1 MFKLIIVGG
10 KGRGKEFDLSDGDN
24 VVGRDEGCDI
34 HIPVQGISK
43 RHFNLTVMDNA
54 IYFQDLESSNGTFYN
69 GKITKKAIIHPGD
82 KLAVPDVIMQV
93 VRIGESQLTINSQ
106 VDEQEEEGNFL
117 KGGVPPAAFLP
128 KIIHLFKYR
137 LMPIIHGFNEEYEWR
152 VLLGIIFF
160 VFTLS
165 TIVLTIFP
173 VLQDSRKLLLYEIAR
188 RGAHYA
194 DQIGRLNA
202 RALSL
207 KQLERVDTR
216 FLDSEEGINS
226 YELFDIEGRIVRPLS
241 KLNEYIEDS
250 FSILS
255 REWATEQTQSNDTVL
270 KKRLSDGEIGVAK
283 KIMAYDTKTGVEVP
297 VGIIAIRFAP
307 KSLAIE
313 AAKNSKAFFEA
324 LTISTIVAI
333 LFFGIIYFLTLRHME
348 EMLFQIEQTL
358 KGKRKGVDSRYLMS
372 ELNPLRSSINSILQN
387 IRELQSDSEEVETME
402 VEEDISYVNI
412 LGQFI
417 KGSGIPTI
425 ILNSE
430 KRIEGLNVQAEDL
443 TGIRENASQGQDL
456 IEVAREEGFS
466 ATIVD
471 LCDRSANDNGQCQ
484 EGEYELSGKQ
494 YSIYVNSLMGRDNFT
509 KAFYVTFVAMD

>member
-1 MFKLIIVGG
+1 MFKLVVVGG
-10 KGRGKEFDLSDGDN
+10 KNRGKEFDLSDGDN

-43 RHFNLTVMDNA
+43 RHFNLTIMDNT
-54 IYFQDLESSNGTFYN
+54 IYFQDLGSSNGTFHN
-69 GKITKKAIIHPGD
+69 GKITKKAIVNPGD
-82 KLAVPDVIMQV
+82 KLAIPDVIMQV
-93 VRIGESQLTINSQ
+93 VRIKESQLELNSQ
-106 VDEQEEEGNFL
+106 DDEQEEDNFI
-117 KGGVPPAAFLP
+117 KGGPPPAAFLP

-137 LMPIIHGFNEEYEWR
+137 LMPVFHGINEEYEWR

-160 VFTLS
+160 VFTFS
-165 TIVLTIFP
+165 TITLTIFP
-173 VLQDSRKLLLYEIAR
+173 ILEDSRKLLLYEIAR

-216 FLDSEEGINS
+216 FLDSEEGVTS

-255 REWATEQTQSNDTVL
+255 REWASNQAQGNDTVL
-270 KKRLSDGEIGVAK
+270 KKILSDGEIGVAK

-297 VGIIAIRFAP
+297 VGIIAIHFAP

-324 LTISTIVAI
+324 LTTSTIVAI
-333 LFFGIIYFLTLRHME
+333 FFFSIIYFLTLRHVE
-348 EMLFQIEQTL
+348 EVLFQIEQTL
-358 KGKRKGVDSRYLMS
+358 KGKRKGVESRYLMS
-372 ELNPLRSSINSILQN
+372 EMNPLRSSINSILQSL
-387 IRELQSDSEEVETME
+387 RELQSDGDEAENID
-402 VEEDISYVNI
+402 VEEDTTYINI
-412 LGQFI
+412 LSQFI
-417 KGSGIPTI
+417 KGSGTPAI

-430 KRIEGLNVQAEDL
+430 KKIEGVNLQAEDL
-443 TGIRENASQGQDL
+443 TGIRENATQGQDL
-456 IEVAREEGFS
+456 MEVAREQGFS
-466 ATIVD
+466 ATVID
-471 LCDRSANDNGQCQ
+471 LCDRSANDNGNCQ

-494 YSIYVNSLMGRDNFT
+494 YSIYVNSLIGRDNFA